1 MSSTRPQTQT
11 PPRRTELLLAGALLL
26 LAGTLRMG
34 WPAATEFKADEARLY
49 ALALD
54 AATGAGLP
62 LRGIGTSVGFPNFPL
77 SVWLYALPLWVWPH
91 PYSAVLFT
99 GALNTLAVA
108 ACWWLARR
116 VWGAEAAL
124 LAALLYAASPW
135 AIIYSR
141 KLWAQNLLPLF
152 VMGWAASGLLAFS
165 APLFYRGYAKSICT
179 SINHVVCHGIP
190 GDKFLN
196 EGDIVNVDITSILD
210 GYYGD
215 TSKTFSVGNISVK
228 AEKLIKVTYESMMEG
243 IKILKPGIT
252 LGDIGFA
259 IQSYAESHGCSVVR
273 DFCGH
278 GIGKTFH
285 EEPNI
290 LHYGKKDEGMK
301 LKKGMVFTIEPMIN
315 LGEYHTK
322 VLQDGWT
329 AVTKD
334 KSLSA
339 QFEHTVGIVDNGY
352 VIFTL

>member
-1 MSSTRPQTQT
+1 
-11 PPRRTELLLAGALLL
+11 
-26 LAGTLRMG
+26 
-34 WPAATEFKADEARLY
+34 
-49 ALALD
+49 
-54 AATGAGLP
+54 
-62 LRGIGTSVGFPNFPL
+62 
-77 SVWLYALPLWVWPH
+77 
-91 PYSAVLFT
+91 
-99 GALNTLAVA
+99 
-108 ACWWLARR
+108 
-116 VWGAEAAL
+116 
-124 LAALLYAASPW
+124 
-135 AIIYSR
+135 
-141 KLWAQNLLPLF
+141 
-152 VMGWAASGLLAFS
+152 
-165 APLFYRGYAKSICT
+165 
-179 SINHVVCHGIP
+179 
-190 GDKFLN
+190 
-196 EGDIVNVDITSILD
+196 
-210 GYYGD
+210 
-215 TSKTFSVGNISVK
+215 
-228 AEKLIKVTYESMMEG
+228 MMEG